1 MAVFENPP
9 LKPRGPRSEME
20 AASLCPAGSPAQTRR
35 PGVLSLDSG
44 SGVSQ
49 RRAWRLVH
57 EQSSQFL
64 AGFLKQAPGVL
75 WGAGRPSG
83 EFSDQG
89 LPCAEIARLFNV
101 AQVSGRLKCCER
113 RGVKCVPT

>member
-1 MAVFENPP
+1 
-9 LKPRGPRSEME
+9 ME

-35 PGVLSLDSG
+35 PGVLSVDSG

-49 RRAWRLVH
+49 RRTWRLVH

-64 AGFLKQAPGVL
+64 AGFPKQALGVL

-83 EFSDQG
+83 EFFSDQG
-89 LPCAEIARLFNV
+89 LPCGRDCPPLSSGSRKRTAEILRTPQSKVFADLTEEWVCF
-101 AQVSGRLKCCER
+101 
-113 RGVKCVPT
+113 